1 MERRREAEEREDKG
15 EELHGDDGD
24 CERPTCDE
32 MEPKLQVVMTLLR
45 YALFGRSYAFG
56 RCRAFS

>member
-32 MEPKLQVVMTLLR
+32 MEPSPKSVMNDLR
-45 YALFGRSYAFG
+45 YAFWQVLN
-56 RCRAFS
+56 